1 MAIVKGK
8 KKATDIPECPYG
20 ARCYRKNPQ
29 HFIDFFHPKKA
40 KTSDT
45 ESNSDSGTDATDGPS
60 TSSVSKLPTTDD
72 SSLPPCKYGAKC
84 YRKNLMHFAEFS
96 HPTTVVASVQKSDSG
111 SDTDEISDED
121 DKDSVKKDVKTSDIL
136 KRGMSL
142 VKSYSQMTEAERKEL
157 IKKAFEA
164 KQKLQEEL
172 AETKAEVKK
181 KDEELSNLQKQVT
194 TGFLLME
201 GEKEALEGSDVK
213 YFELFPERSYK
224 EGSAAQM
231 HFRLAESQFYR
242 LLSGSSIKLTK
253 VEYVVNPDL
262 VEHFKLCRENLK
274 KTRGED
280 CSYPVLAFH
289 GTTEQNIPLICKD
302 GFKIPGD
309 SGHKHRTDTGWY
321 GKGVYFS
328 EYPSY
333 SMGYIAGS
341 QKMLLC
347 QVLPGKAYQCTKLIH
362 GASLMKGHDSHVSPC
377 KKELVIFNKF
387 HILPQYIVHY
397 KQNVGEFQYDAVPDK
412 KAGLAK
418 KIASAAAVGVGKVKA
433 ALTGKGTKKKGGKL
447 SIDDLTDSALMANKH
462 AKAMNMPASKALSGY
477 KVQFTGV
484 FMEPQAGCQ
493 ALATK
498 HGAQIGTKAVF
509 NLLVAGKGE
518 FDSQTS
524 KVIQANK
531 KGVPIVGEMF
541 MYDCIINKKKLD
553 ESNYS
558 LED

>member
-121 DKDSVKKDVKTSDIL
+121 DKDSAKKDVKTSDIL

-302 GFKIPGD
+302 GFKIPGIPV
-309 SGHKHRTDTGWY
+309 HKANPWSLTNEGTRLPCVSMQEGARHFQQ
-321 GKGVYFS
+321 VPH
-328 EYPSY
+328 PS
-333 SMGYIAGS
+333 
-341 QKMLLC
+341 
-347 QVLPGKAYQCTKLIH
+347 P
-362 GASLMKGHDSHVSPC
+362 
-377 KKELVIFNKF
+377 
-387 HILPQYIVHY
+387 
-397 KQNVGEFQYDAVPDK
+397 AVPDK

-462 AKAMNMPASKALSGY
+462 AKAMNMPASK
-477 KVQFTGV
+477 
-484 FMEPQAGCQ
+484 C
-493 ALATK
+493 
-498 HGAQIGTKAVF
+498 
-509 NLLVAGKGE
+509 LL
-518 FDSQTS
+518 
-524 KVIQANK
+524 
-531 KGVPIVGEMF
+531 
-541 MYDCIINKKKLD
+541 
-553 ESNYS
+553 
-558 LED
+558 LEKCSCTTASSTRRNWMN